1 MLYVGDPMQKKNYYI
16 ISDGKLK
23 RDENTIYFENEEGK
37 KPIPI
42 NTIYAIYALGSLTI
56 TSKALDYL
64 AKEGVCIHFFNYY
77 GYYIGSFYPRESL
90 ISGEVVL
97 RQAEHHLDKEKRLFL
112 AKAFVEGAIL
122 NMCRVAKKSGE
133 DDSRILSFLQN
144 LDEAKS
150 IEEIMG
156 AEAGARNEYYSKFD
170 SILKG
175 ELKFEKRT
183 RRPPENEVNAMLS
196 FGNSLLYSAVLSEIY
211 HTQLNPAIS
220 YLHEPSERRFSL
232 ALDIAEVFKPLIV
245 DRLVFNLVNNK
256 MISNSDFD
264 DRFEGI
270 LLNENGKKKFVK
282 AFNERLEKTV
292 KHRSL
297 NRNVSYQ
304 RLIRLECYKL
314 VKHLL
319 GVERY
324 RPFVIW
330 W

>member
-1 MLYVGDPMQKKNYYI
+1 MQKKNYYI

>member
-1 MLYVGDPMQKKNYYI
+1 MQKKNYYI

-270 LLNENGKKKFVK
+270 LLNENGKKMFVK